1 MTSEERK
8 TKRAS
13 RRDWPALVQAQA
25 TSGQSVREFCQSHG
39 LSTTYF
45 YARRREFTPTTSSVP
60 RRDVNEFVALPIQA
74 PSVVG
79 EVEVSLGDEVIVRV
93 RRG

>member
-1 MTSEERK
+1 MNAEEVK
-8 TKRAS
+8 TTRTR

-45 YARRREFTPTTSSVP
+45 YARRRELTRSPSSVTY
-60 RRDVNEFVALPIQA
+60 RDANDFVALPIET
-74 PSVVG
+74 PSVVA
-79 EVEVSLGDEVIVRV
+79 EVEVALGDDVIVRV

>member
-1 MTSEERK
+1 MISEERK
-8 TKRAS
+8 TKRTS

-25 TSGQSVREFCQSHG
+25 NSGQSVREFCQSRG

-45 YARRREFTPTTSSVP
+45 YARRREFTPTTSTVS
-60 RRDVNEFVALPIQA
+60 RRDVNEFVALPIET
-74 PSVVG
+74 PSVVA
-79 EVEVSLGDEVIVRV
+79 EVEVSLGDDVIVRV